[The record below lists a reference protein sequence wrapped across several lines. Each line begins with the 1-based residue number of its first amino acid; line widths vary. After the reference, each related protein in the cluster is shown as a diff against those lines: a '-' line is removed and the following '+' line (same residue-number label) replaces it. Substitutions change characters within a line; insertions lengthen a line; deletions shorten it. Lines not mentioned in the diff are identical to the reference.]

1 MMPSRF
7 DTGKHTA
14 IPPPISKTTTPAI
27 NRPHRPKKEEDDPF
41 GSMKEAKKTKK
52 KTPPIDRPKKSHFKP
67 ALTVLRAVLAT
78 VAQSSTAIVV
88 RYRPSAIVLD
98 TIFRERGRGRCGK
111 SPTRSNWSG
120 AAGPEASLV

>member
-67 ALTVLRAVLAT
+67 ALTVGELLER
-78 VAQSSTAIVV
+78 QGV
-88 RYRPSAIVLD
+88 RS
-98 TIFRERGRGRCGK
+98 GRWRYMDVK
-111 SPTRSNWSG
+111 WLN
-120 AAGPEASLV
+120 